1 MLLSWNGQTIVFFY
15 ISIVLNSNN
24 EFAIPRYIRTISVMN
39 FDLHVHT
46 AISPCAEMDIRDI
59 ITRAGDL
66 GLNGVCIT
74 DHNTMDIRHHL
85 AEGFQD
91 NGVCVIFG
99 MEYSTLQGDFLI
111 FGPFED
117 LPSGLSATR
126 LLHTVRDHAGVAV
139 AAHPFR
145 KERPVDESLI
155 RQGLCRVVECVNGR
169 NRPSENMK
177 AEALPRRCSVT
188 ACGGSD
194 AHTLNELGIFATRF
208 LVPVQTRDDLIR
220 AIKEGLCQPE
230 IPAVSLRSSPRTCV
244 LTDRTLT

>member
-1 MLLSWNGQTIVFFY
+1 
-15 ISIVLNSNN
+15 
-24 EFAIPRYIRTISVMN
+24 MN

-46 AISPCAEMDIRDI
+46 ALSPCAQMDIRDI

-74 DHNTMDIRHHL
+74 DHNTMDIRHNL
-85 AEGFQD
+85 AEGIQD

-117 LPSGLSATR
+117 LPPDLSATR
-126 LLHTVRDHAGVAV
+126 LLNTVRDDAGVAV

-145 KERPVDESLI
+145 KERPVDEALI
-155 RQGLCRVVECVNGR
+155 RQGLCRVIECVNGR

-177 AEALPRRCSVT
+177 TEAWRRCYSVA

-194 AHTLNELGIFATRF
+194 AHTLDELGTFATRL

-220 AIKEGLCQPE
+220 ALKEGSCQPE
-230 IPAVSLRSSPRTCV
+230 IPAGSLRSSSRTGV
-244 LTDRTLT
+244 LPDRTPT